1 MGHNVDKIRSELNRQ
16 YKNLLG
22 EQEASAHEAHLLQ
35 HALGQRYV
43 LQQAESEVIG
53 DKTRCL

>member
-1 MGHNVDKIRSELNRQ
+1 MRHFW
-16 YKNLLG
+16 NLVG
-22 EQEASAHEAHLLQ
+22 EQEVSAHEAHLLQ
-35 HALGQRYV
+35 HMLGQPYV